1 MKKFY
6 QTKIITAL
14 IIGLIWFSYAI
25 FSIYSNSQA
34 LIEAVQGDVMTV
46 FKRIDTIV
54 NDSVPYKMLWIES
67 YGYMQKLLFKEE
79 ENNFEVI
86 MDTEN
91 KLHYAYFAEEANDVS
106 EIVKAVNQLKWKL
119 VPSKADLVVLMPLDK
134 VIENYTQ
141 FSEGLPYSYSNETA
155 DNFLSELKERDINI
169 LDFRDKV
176 DDSDLDKSE
185 IFFKTDHH
193 WTIES
198 GFWAFTELVKYLEG
212 MGYDLDPEKF
222 YTDSNNYNFITYPE
236 SYIGSMGRKTGV
248 LYGGVDDFT
257 VIYPKYKTDYQ
268 YTAISPGVNIE
279 TFGRF
284 EDALLNGYAFNL
296 EDYDSIMNTDKY
308 FSYLYGNQA
317 FVSIKNNQVNNDY
330 RVLMIK
336 DSMSVPM
343 ASFLSTVVSELV
355 LIDPR
360 YYQEDITQYA
370 HEQKFDIVL
379 VSIYPPNLTEEFFDF
394 NVNK

>member
-6 QTKIITAL
+6 QTKIVTAL
-14 IIGLIWFSYAI
+14 LIGILWFSY
-25 FSIYSNSQA
+25 SILSLFTNSQA
-34 LIEAVQGDVMTV
+34 LIAATQGEITSIFSRISAVVD
-46 FKRIDTIV
+46 
-54 NDSVPYKMLWIES
+54 DSVPYKMLWIES
-67 YGYMQKLLFKEE
+67 YGFMQKLLFKEE

-86 MDTEN
+86 QDTEG
-91 KLHYAYFAEEANDVS
+91 KLHYAFFADEANDVS
-106 EIVKAVNQLKWKL
+106 SIVRTVNILNWKL
-119 VPSKADLVVLMPLDK
+119 GPSKADLVVLMPPDK
-134 VIENYTQ
+134 VIESYTQ

-155 DNFLSELKERDINI
+155 DNFLLKLEESGISTF
-169 LDFRDKV
+169 DFRDKIN
-176 DDSDLDKSE
+176 SSQLDKSKL
-185 IFFKTDHH
+185 FFNTDHH
-193 WTIES
+193 WTVES
-198 GFWAFTELVKYLEG
+198 GFWAFTELVNYLEAR
-212 MGYDLDPEKF
+212 GYQLDPDKF

-257 VIYPKYKTDYQ
+257 LIYPKFKTNYN

-279 TFGRF
+279 TSGRF

-296 EDYDSIMNTDKY
+296 KDYDSIMNADKY

-317 FVSIKNNQVNNDY
+317 FVSIVNHDKPDGI

-343 ASFLSTVVSELV
+343 ASFLSTVVKEIV

-360 YYQEDITQYA
+360 YYKEDIAQYA
-370 HEQKFDIVL
+370 HEEKFDLVL
-379 VSIYPPNLTEEFFDF
+379 VSIYPPNLTEEFFEY
-394 NVNK
+394 NMNK

>member
-6 QTKIITAL
+6 QTKVITAL
-14 IIGLIWFSYAI
+14 IIGFLWFSYAI
-25 FSIYSNSQA
+25 FSIYTNSQA
-34 LIEAVQGDVMTV
+34 LIGAINGDFNTV
-46 FKRIDTIV
+46 FKRIDSIV
-54 NDSVPYKMLWIES
+54 NDSVPYKMVWIES
-67 YGYMQKLLFKEE
+67 YGFMQKLLFKEE

-86 MDTEN
+86 KDTEN
-91 KLHYAYFAEEANDVS
+91 KLHYAYFAEEANDVT

-119 VPSKADLVVLMPLDK
+119 IPSKANLIVLMPLDK
-134 VIENYTQ
+134 VIENHTV

-155 DNFLSELKERDINI
+155 DNFLAELVERDINV
-169 LDFRDKV
+169 LDFRDKL
-176 DDSDLDKSE
+176 SSSNLNKSE
-185 IFFKTDHH
+185 IFYTTDHH
-193 WTIES
+193 WTTES
-198 GFWAFTELVKYLEG
+198 GFWAFTELVKYLEEK
-212 MGYDLDPEKF
+212 GYSLDPEKF
-222 YTDSNNYNFITYPE
+222 YTDSNNYNFITYPD

-257 VIYPKYKTDYQ
+257 VIYPKFKTDYS
-268 YTAISPGVNIE
+268 YKAVSPGVNIE

-296 EDYDSIMNTDKY
+296 KDYDSIMNTDKY

-317 FVSIKNNQVNNDY
+317 KVTIHNNQITNGY

-360 YYQEDITQYA
+360 YYQEDIAQYA
-370 HEQKFDIVL
+370 HEEKFDIVL

-394 NVNK
+394 NMNK

>member
-1 MKKFY
+1 MKKYY
-6 QTKIITAL
+6 QTKIVTAL
-14 IIGLIWFSYAI
+14 LIGVLWFSYAI
-25 FSIYSNSQA
+25 LSLFTNSQA
-34 LIEAVQGDVMTV
+34 LIAATEGEITSIFSRISAVMDE
-46 FKRIDTIV
+46 
-54 NDSVPYKMLWIES
+54 SVPYKMLWIES

-86 MDTEN
+86 QDSEG
-91 KLHYAYFAEEANDVS
+91 KLHYAFFADEANDVS
-106 EIVKAVNQLKWKL
+106 SIVRTVNILNWKL
-119 VPSKADLVVLMPLDK
+119 VPSKADLVVLMPPDK
-134 VIENYTQ
+134 VIEGYTQ

-155 DNFLSELKERDINI
+155 DNFLFELEESGISTF
-169 LDFRDKV
+169 DFRDKI
-176 DDSDLDKSE
+176 SSSQLDKSN

-193 WTIES
+193 WTVES
-198 GFWAFTELVKYLEG
+198 GFWAFTELVSYLEDR
-212 MGYDLDPEKF
+212 GYQLDPEKF
-222 YTDSNNYNFITYPE
+222 YTDSDNYNFITYPE

-257 VIYPKYKTDYQ
+257 LIYPKYKTNLN

-279 TFGRF
+279 TSGRF

-296 EDYDSIMNTDKY
+296 KDYDSIMNADKY

-317 FVSIKNNQVNNDY
+317 FVSIINNDKPDGI

-343 ASFLSTVVSELV
+343 ASFLSTVVKEIV

-360 YYQEDITQYA
+360 YYKEDISQYA
-370 HEQKFDIVL
+370 HEEKFDLVL
-379 VSIYPPNLTEEFFDF
+379 VSIYPPNLTEEFFEY
-394 NVNK
+394 NMNK